1 MVNKMGRVGRANRV
15 DRVDWRCWLELHIV
29 IIKKQEIRKLIYIR
43 RYVGVV

>member
-1 MVNKMGRVGRANRV
+1 MVNKMGRVGRA